1 MLTDENNR
9 DRLEAIAKD
18 IETKHANAV
27 LHIATRL
34 AEARD
39 IFRYLRDE
47 GGFSGWIETRL
58 HYSRSTVYNL
68 LSIYDRFG
76 GEENLS
82 KRLDTFPASILY
94 LLAAPSTPPDVR
106 EEIITR
112 AEAGEPVTAAA
123 VKTAIAKREPEQ
135 PKPKFKP
142 KRPHANVNP
151 ACFALFDNE
160 DQLDAFAHVVDLPA
174 VRKFVTREQQVDL
187 AKQLTEGNI
196 RAVHY
201 QGWVGQWLRQA
212 GKLQGR
218 IDAAERDD
226 FYKQFPGYEIRHE
239 VAKTKSAGRE
249 FAASLHKL
257 ETLWKKFPHNP
268 FFGELGSTLDYVIG
282 VIRQYRRAAGE
293 HSADE
298 IERKRRSSR
307 VAGGQGRPDHPR
319 GHRGGIEQGIG
330 HDPVATV

>member
-112 AEAGEPVTAAA
+112 AEAGEPVTVAE
-123 VKTAIAKREPEQ
+123 VKTAIAKRKPEPR
-135 PKPKFKP
+135 PKHPKWDI
-142 KRPHANVNP
+142 NP
-151 ACFALFDNE
+151 AAAALFANE
-160 DQLDAFAHVVDLPA
+160 DQVHAFAGVVNLKT
-174 VRKFVTREQQVDL
+174 VRKFVTFDQQVDL

-298 IERKRRSSR
+298 IERKLSKVQEFERKIQTLEITVTEPRRENEELR
-307 VAGGQGRPDHPR
+307 AGAKQE
-319 GHRGGIEQGIG
+319 GG
-330 HDPVATV
+330 AR

>member
-94 LLAAPSTPPDVR
+94 LLAAL
-106 EEIITR
+106 
-112 AEAGEPVTAAA
+112 
-123 VKTAIAKREPEQ
+123 
-135 PKPKFKP
+135 
-142 KRPHANVNP
+142 
-151 ACFALFDNE
+151 FANE
-160 DQLDAFAHVVDLPA
+160 DQVHAFAGVVNPKT
-174 VRKFVTREQQVDL
+174 VRKFVTFDQQVDL

-298 IERKRRSSR
+298 IERKIQTLEITVTELRRENEELR
-307 VAGGQGRPDHPR
+307 AGAKQE
-319 GHRGGIEQGIG
+319 GG
-330 HDPVATV
+330 AR

>member
-112 AEAGEPVTAAA
+112 AEAGEPVTVAE
-123 VKTAIAKREPEQ
+123 VKTAIAKRKPEPR
-135 PKPKFKP
+135 PKHPKWDI
-142 KRPHANVNP
+142 NP
-151 ACFALFDNE
+151 AAAALFANE
-160 DQLDAFAHVVDLPA
+160 DQVHAFAGVVNLKT
-174 VRKFVTREQQVDL
+174 VRKFVTFDQQVDL

-196 RAVHY
+196 RAASY
-201 QGWVGQWLRQA
+201 QPWIADWLGAHKTR
-212 GKLQGR
+212 
-218 IDAAERDD
+218 
-226 FYKQFPGYEIRHE
+226 PGGSNRRPAHE
-239 VAKTKSAGRE
+239 
-249 FAASLHKL
+249 L
-257 ETLWKKFPHNP
+257 PHA
-268 FFGELGSTLDYVIG
+268 
-282 VIRQYRRAAGE
+282 Q
-293 HSADE
+293 
-298 IERKRRSSR
+298 
-307 VAGGQGRPDHPR
+307 
-319 GHRGGIEQGIG
+319 
-330 HDPVATV
+330 

>member
-1 MLTDENNR
+1 MTAPAVAALAEHARAIAELGRQTVKNVVEIGRRLSECRALLKEDQQWRAWLKNQLRLSPQTAGRFIQVYELSG
-9 DRLEAIAKD
+9 DVPRLE
-18 IETKHANAV
+18 
-27 LHIATRL
+27 RL
-34 AEARD
+34 E
-39 IFRYLRDE
+39 LPV
-47 GGFSGWIETRL
+47 S
-58 HYSRSTVYNL
+58 S
-68 LSIYDRFG
+68 
-76 GEENLS
+76 
-82 KRLDTFPASILY
+82 LY
-94 LLAAPSTPPDVR
+94 LLAAPSTPPEVR
-106 EEIITR
+106 AEIIER
-112 AEAGEPVTAAA
+112 AEAGEQVTTTE
-123 VKTAIAKREPEQ
+123 VKTAIAKRKPEPR
-135 PKPKFKP
+135 PKHPKWDI
-142 KRPHANVNP
+142 NP
-151 ACFALFDNE
+151 AAAALFANE
-160 DQLDAFAHVVDLPA
+160 DQVHAFAGVVNLKT
-174 VRKFVTREQQVDL
+174 VRKFVTFDQQVDL